1 MKRLF
6 SALLF
11 VLPVLGFAQ
20 FQQGGTLNI
29 FSEDGDK
36 FTLILNGEKQNDVP
50 QTNIRIEELPQPYY
64 NAKVIFEDKALAP
77 ISKNSLMIT
86 DADGKFMDVTYKIRK
101 DKQNKPKMSYF
112 SMIPVQEN
120 FTAPSGVYVHRFG
133 QPFDAPP
140 ARVVISSPNVGVTR
154 TTTTTTQSNT
164 VGASVNVGGLGMS
177 VTIQD
182 PEADFGTTT
191 HTTTTTTHHQSGGG
205 YQQPPRQQTQTR
217 GCSGNWAMN
226 SSNFAEAKSTIDE
239 GAFDDTKLSTAK
251 SIVTSNCLSTDQVVQ
266 ICNLFSFEENKLAF
280 AKFAYRYTTDPRNY
294 FKVNNVFSFS
304 SSKED
309 LNSFIQGN

>member
-1 MKRLF
+1 MNRILLAILF
-6 SALLF
+6 FAPI
-11 VLPVLGFAQ
+11 VGFAQ

-36 FTLILNGEKQNDVP
+36 FTLILNGEKQNETP
-50 QTNIRIEELPQPYY
+50 QTNVRIEELPQPYY

-101 DKQNKPKMSYF
+101 DKQNKPKMNYF

-120 FTAPSGVYVHRFG
+120 FIAPSGVYVHRFG
-133 QPFDAPP
+133 QPFGP
-140 ARVVISSPNVGVTR
+140 AVVTTQGVGVGVTR

-164 VGASVNVGGLGMS
+164 VGANVNVGGLNMS
-177 VTIQD
+177 VSIQD
-182 PEADFGTTT
+182 PDADFGTTT

-205 YQQPPRQQTQTR
+205 IPRQQTTQQTR
-217 GCSGNWAMN
+217 GCSGNWAM
-226 SSNFAEAKSTIDE
+226 SAANFNDAKNTIDE

-251 SIVTSNCLSTDQVVQ
+251 SIVTSNCLSTDQIMQ
-266 ICNLFSFEENKLAF
+266 ICRLFSFEENKLAF
-280 AKFAYRYTTDPRNY
+280 AKFAYPYATDPRNY
-294 FKVNNVFSFS
+294 FKINNVFSFS
-304 SSKED
+304 TSKEE